1 MDKKILEDY
10 IDACEYA
17 REIREEI
24 ARMKQKRRI
33 VQDKVYG
40 SNPDWPYEARS
51 FQVSGTTDTPED
63 ASLLDRKEAL
73 LARKLQEA
81 EELKLGVEEWMQDI
95 PFRMQRI
102 IRYKIFKDLTWEETA
117 VLMGRKCTAEGIK
130 KEFQRFMQKI

>member
-63 ASLLDRKEAL
+63 ASLLARKEAL

-81 EELKLGVEEWMQDI
+81 EELKLGVEEWMETI
-95 PFRMQRI
+95 PLRMQRI
-102 IRYKIFKDLTWEETA
+102 VRYRFFNRLSWEETA
-117 VLMGRKCTAEGIK
+117 TLMKCKGGEESIR
-130 KEFQRFMQKI
+130 KEFQRFIQKN